1 MGGMRQQV
9 RGLSTTTPK
18 MAGYYTP
25 TIAKLLSIVEMMTIL
40 SKDAQV
46 TRAITA
52 YTSYLQG
59 KERAGIERAMGGGGF
74 GAGKFAPGV
83 YRKFVSL
90 IAQQQTYLGVFGING
105 SAAQMAFHKSTV
117 VGADVNEVNRMR
129 KIALN
134 SAFTNDIK
142 GITGPYWF
150 GTITKKINLLKK
162 VEDHITGDLGALVGS
177 IESGAQTSFITFL
190 VITLAL
196 LALTAV
202 FVYFIVRG
210 ITTPLCAMTDVMGEL
225 AGGNKTVEIEGT
237 GRGDEI
243 GDMAGAVQVFK
254 ESMIKADEMAEEQ
267 RLAQETQLEKA
278 RNMEQM
284 AGAFD
289 TEVRDVLSGV
299 ATATSTMTE
308 TAEGMSATAE
318 ETSNQAAAAAEE
330 ASTNVQT
337 VAAAEEGLSSSIV
350 EISRQVSQSSDV
362 SRRAVA
368 DAQATDEKIQG
379 LAAATEKSVRRLP

>member
-1 MGGMRQQV
+1 
-9 RGLSTTTPK
+9 
-18 MAGYYTP
+18 
-25 TIAKLLSIVEMMTIL
+25 
-40 SKDAQV
+40 
-46 TRAITA
+46 
-52 YTSYLQG
+52 
-59 KERAGIERAMGGGGF
+59 
-74 GAGKFAPGV
+74 
-83 YRKFVSL
+83 
-90 IAQQQTYLGVFGING
+90 
-105 SAAQMAFHKSTV
+105 
-117 VGADVNEVNRMR
+117 
-129 KIALN
+129 
-134 SAFTNDIK
+134 
-142 GITGPYWF
+142 
-150 GTITKKINLLKK
+150 
-162 VEDHITGDLGALVGS
+162 
-177 IESGAQTSFITFL
+177 
-190 VITLAL
+190 
-196 LALTAV
+196 
-202 FVYFIVRG
+202 
-210 ITTPLCAMTDVMGEL
+210 
-225 AGGNKTVEIEGT
+225 
-237 GRGDEI
+237 
-243 GDMAGAVQVFK
+243 
-254 ESMIKADEMAEEQ
+254 MAEEQ

-318 ETSNQAAAAAEE
+318 ETSNQAAAVAAAAEE